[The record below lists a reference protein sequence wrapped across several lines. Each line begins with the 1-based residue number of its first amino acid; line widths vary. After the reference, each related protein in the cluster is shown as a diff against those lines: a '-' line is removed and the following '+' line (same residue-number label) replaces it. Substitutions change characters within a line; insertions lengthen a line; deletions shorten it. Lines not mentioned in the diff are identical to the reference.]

1 MMRHPDRSGGT
12 PAFAVAVA
20 CFVRHPVFVC
30 HSDPER
36 SEGEES
42 PHWLLPLL
50 VLFVIL
56 FLFVILTLSVVE
68 GEESPHWLLPLPV
81 SNKHPGNLQPT
92 TFLVNTL
99 DPQKSF

>member
-1 MMRHPDRSGGT
+1 
-12 PAFAVAVA
+12 V
-20 CFVRHPVFVC
+20 
-30 HSDPER
+30 
-36 SEGEES
+36 EGP
-42 PHWLLPLL
+42 PHLPLPVL